1 MKIITLSGEQFTEFA
16 KRHRYRSFYQTVNYG
31 KLMKI
36 DGYDYHLLGF
46 LNNSNE
52 LIGAT
57 MILFKKIFFNYKMA
71 YAPFGFLVDYTNN
84 DLVEEMTEKLKV
96 LLLKQKFIYLKI
108 NPRIECSRR
117 DKNGNIKSYN
127 PEINDITEILQN
139 NNYIHHGFNNYFE
152 SIKPRWNAILR
163 LTASN
168 ENLYKDLSKQ
178 VKNKI
183 SKAKKCGI
191 EIREADLENKDEINT
206 FFEFIK
212 RKHDRSLKYYQKLL
226 KEFNGNAKIY
236 FAVLNTEKYLIQSK
250 DNHEY
255 ELNKNELLN
264 YKLQE
269 ASRTASTLD
278 KIISQKMESDKI
290 VGFSQKHLIDATNL
304 YSKHPEGIIVAGILT
319 IEYEGEISLIIEGF
333 NKKYSEYDPNYLL
346 KWGLI
351 EKFNKEE
358 KNVFNLNGIVGEFKE
373 PNQYE
378 GLNES
383 KLGFGADAVE
393 YIGEFDL
400 IINKTIYGIY
410 ERRKLKKEKKEAKKT
425 S

>member
-16 KRHRYRSFYQTVNYG
+16 KKNRYRSFYQTVNYG

-57 MILFKKIFFNYKMA
+57 MILFKRVFFNYKMA
-71 YAPFGFLVDYTNN
+71 YAPFGFLIDYTNN
-84 DLVEEMTEKLKV
+84 DLIEEMTDKLKK
-96 LLLKQKFIYLKI
+96 LLFKQKFLYLKI

-117 DKNGNIKSYN
+117 DKDGNITSYN

-139 NNYIHHGFNNYFE
+139 NNYIHQGFNNYFE
-152 SIKPRWNAILR
+152 SMKPRWNAILR

-178 VKNKI
+178 VRNKI

-191 EIREADLENKDEINT
+191 VVKEADLSNKEEFNM

-212 RKHDRSLKYYQKLL
+212 RKHDRTYKYYQKLI
-226 KEFNGNAKIY
+226 KEFGDSAKVY
-236 FAVLNTEKYLIQSK
+236 FAILDTERYLIQSK
-250 DNHEY
+250 ENLEF
-255 ELNKNELLN
+255 EQKKNELIN

-269 ASRTASTLD
+269 ATRHREMVD
-278 KIISQKMESDKI
+278 KIINQKMESDKI
-290 VGFSQKHLIDATNL
+290 VSICQKHLIDATAL
-304 YSKHPEGIIVAGILT
+304 FSKHPQGIVVGGILT
-319 IEYEGEISLIIEGF
+319 IEYEKEVNLIIEGF

-346 KWGLI
+346 KWLLI

-358 KNVFNLNGIVGEFKE
+358 KIAFNLNGIVGAFKE
-373 PNQYE
+373 PNKYV

-410 ERRKLKKEKKEAKKT
+410 ERRKQRREKKEAKRI

>member
-16 KRHRYRSFYQTVNYG
+16 KKHKYRSFYQTVNYG
-31 KLMKI
+31 KLMKT

-52 LIGAT
+52 LVGAT
-57 MILFKKIFFNYKMA
+57 MILFKKIFFSYKIA
-71 YAPFGFLVDYTNN
+71 YAPFGFLVDYSNN
-84 DLVEEMTEKLKV
+84 DFIEEMTAKLKK

-117 DKNGNIKSYN
+117 DKDGNIKAYN
-127 PEINDITEILQN
+127 SEINNITEILLK

-152 SIKPRWNAILR
+152 NLKPRWNAILK

-168 ENLYKDLSKQ
+168 EILYANLSKQ
-178 VKNKI
+178 TRNKI

-191 EIREADLENKDEINT
+191 EIKEADLENKNDLNT

-212 RKHDRSLKYYQKLL
+212 RKHDRSFKYYQRLL
-226 KEFNGNAKIY
+226 KEFDGKAKIY
-236 FAVLNTEKYLIQSK
+236 LARLNTEKYLKQSK
-250 DNHEY
+250 ENY
-255 ELNKNELLN
+255 EFELSKNELVN

-269 ASRTASTLD
+269 ASRTGESLER
-278 KIISQKMESDKI
+278 IINQKMESDKI
-290 VGFSQKHLIDATNL
+290 IGNSQRHLIDATNL
-304 YSKHPEGIIVAGILT
+304 FSKYPKGITIAGILT
-319 IEYEGEISLIIEGF
+319 IEDEDEVNLIIEGF

-346 KWGLI
+346 KWELI
-351 EKFNKEE
+351 EKYNKEG
-358 KNVFNLNGIVGEFKE
+358 KKSFNLNGIVGEFKE
-373 PNQYE
+373 QNEYS

-383 KLGFGADAVE
+383 KLGFGAEAVE

-400 IINKTIYGIY
+400 IINKTIYNIY
-410 ERRKLKKEKKEAKKT
+410 ERRELNKKKKIAKK
-425 S
+425 